1 MRGVGVVA
9 GCVALAMLVSGCDPV
24 TDRRYVNE
32 GAGVDLYTADR
43 ASQTELLK
51 EYERFVCAQLGPSCT
66 SDWGTFVLAGM
77 NDIDQRCDGFLT
89 WLDARRRDKEP
100 ILAEISAINTA
111 AHAIMTVTGS
121 NPASLDIV
129 TAAFGLASASYANW
143 NSRLLISANQS
154 TVQEIVYKG
163 QGDFRGKIKAY
174 PVPDQ
179 PTAIYLL
186 RNYLRLCMPITI
198 EAAINTNTT
207 LVLRDAPTEARKNLV
222 VANTTPANT
231 TPPMVTRAVFRPD
244 DSSAILEKFLDPDG
258 TGMRKPERV
267 QVVTPFLTKIGLR
280 ARDLTRFLNGSE
292 FATQRQSL
300 VKELRTAGKL

>member
-198 EAAINTNTT
+198 EAAINTTTT